1 MPGWLRALNRLR
13 LRPAEDGAATTQH
26 FAPPNRPL
34 GIDPGLLASLRTL
47 FAPHPGSAV
56 ARVRAEIALAAA
68 RNIADVLEGRRPR
81 DAVNEPEGLSL
92 RK

>member
-1 MPGWLRALNRLR
+1 
-13 LRPAEDGAATTQH
+13 
-26 FAPPNRPL
+26 
-34 GIDPGLLASLRTL
+34 LRTL